1 MVLVRGDIV
10 DVLAEDDECLVL
22 LQDRCL
28 RLTAV
33 AAAVVELLDRPRTSV
48 DLQTHL
54 EVKFGRAPVGRFD
67 EIVTDLLRQGALHA
81 RDQVLSGD
89 P

>member
-1 MVLVRGDIV
+1 M
-10 DVLAEDDECLVL
+10 
-22 LQDRCL
+22 
-28 RLTAV
+28 
-33 AAAVVELLDRPRTSV
+33 VELLDRPRTSV

-67 EIVTDLLRQGALHA
+67 EIVTDLLRQGVLHA